1 MKKLLA
7 GILATTMSLACFA
20 ACDGGN
26 SSVVYDVSKGADA
39 LFAKYDAEEIDSP
52 RREDFTLVNTIV
64 GSDGITYTVTWSI
77 EDAADGVVTLTRG
90 ETNTT
95 VDVNET
101 LDEDA
106 TYTLKAT
113 VGAPDGTSKVETF
126 YCTVEAAPSVVPVAI
141 TAKPAENTAYKL
153 YVYQSNKSQDC
164 YFAGMMD
171 GYYFKTTEAAGEAV
185 DVYVE
190 NVANSD
196 LFNLYFTHVTDG
208 KQYIGVEVSADG
220 KHNNIVYKST
230 APSSFSWNTDLETIT
245 TRIVDKDGKESDFY
259 LGNYSTFTTISAST
273 SDKASSS
280 NVGGLVTLMNKNN
293 LSPEYKIGQIKEVLN
308 VQETHKLDKTVEL
321 PTADERYPDATIAW
335 AVTGE
340 GATLSDGNQLALTI
354 PTTAATVTLTATI
367 SVGATNDTK
376 TFTLTLGP
384 VVTAPD
390 ATSAAA
396 VVNAAFSLA
405 ENETL
410 PGGNYTLTGV
420 ISKVNTAYSEEYS
433 NVTVTI
439 TVEEKEIECYRLKGT
454 GADVIKAGDTITVT
468 GKIKNYN
475 GKVEFDSG
483 CTLDSYTAGQ
493 GGNQGGSGTNQAQTD
508 IVDAAYA
515 LEEGQALDGTY
526 TLTGVIT
533 SVDEAYSSQHNNVT
547 VTFVVEGRETK
558 PIKAYRLKG
567 TGADEIAAGYTIT
580 VSGTL
585 KNYYGTIEFDSGC
598 TLDSFVYGEAPTV
611 EGVTISF
618 ADKANRTEFDTA
630 HQVWVQNGITV
641 TNNKAASTSNVA
653 DYANPARF
661 YKSSDLTI
669 AYTGMTEIVIE
680 CNSAQYASALVAS
693 ITDTSVT
700 VTTFATS
707 VTITFAQATNSW
719 TIAALSAQVRINSI
733 TVSAN

>member
-7 GILATTMSLACFA
+7 GILATSMSLACFA

-64 GSDGITYTVTWSI
+64 GSDRLTYTVTWAV
-77 EDAADGVVTLTRG
+77 EGAADGVVTLTRG
-90 ETNTT
+90 ETETT

-113 VGAPDGTSKVETF
+113 VSAPDGTSKVETF
-126 YCTVEAAPSVVPVAI
+126 YCTVEAAPAKTPIAI
-141 TAKPAENTAYKL
+141 TAAPVEGTAYKL
-153 YVYQSNKSQDC
+153 YMRQVTKELDL
-164 YFAGMMD
+164 
-171 GYYFKTTEAAGEAV
+171 YFKGSMKGYFLATNDTSKDESYEVAIDVYAEAV
-185 DVYVE
+185 VGKTGTYNLTFTDAT
-190 NVANSD
+190 NV
-196 LFNLYFTHVTDG
+196 
-208 KQYIGVEVSADG
+208 KQYLGVKNVYSGG
-220 KHNNIVYKST
+220 KWHDNAVYATST
-230 APSSFSWNTDLETIT
+230 TIATGETAT
-245 TRIVDKDGKESDFY
+245 YEWT
-259 LGNYSTFTTISAST
+259 YSTDYKTMIATLDGVKSGNSETAEGKTVSFFLGTDESYYTFGACPVEDITASDACIGYLVEMV
-273 SDKASSS
+273 SRSS
-280 NVGGLVTLMNKNN
+280 
-293 LSPEYKIGQIKEVLN
+293 LSPEYKVSDIKNTLK
-308 VQETHKLDKTVEL
+308 VQDTHKLDKTVEL

-420 ISKVNTAYSEEYS
+420 ISKVNYAYDEQYS

-493 GGNQGGSGTNQAQTD
+493 GGSQGGSGEVGTLIASLDMMADTNFVSVTADQTKYEANGITYVND
-508 IVDAAYA
+508 KSSSTTANSNYTPSATSYAAR
-515 LEEGQALDGTY
+515 
-526 TLTGVIT
+526 
-533 SVDEAYSSQHNNVT
+533 AYQGS
-547 VTFVVEGRETK
+547 K
-558 PIKAYRLKG
+558 
-567 TGADEIAAGYTIT
+567 IT
-580 VSGTL
+580 VSSTTAF
-585 KNYYGTIEFDSGC
+585 KSIVF
-598 TLDSFVYGEAPTV
+598 TLDDYQSGKYLIGFDGMEIA
-611 EGVTISF
+611 GATITR
-618 ADKANRTEFDTA
+618 DND
-630 HQVWVQNGITV
+630 V
-641 TNNKAASTSNVA
+641 
-653 DYANPARF
+653 
-661 YKSSDLTI
+661 
-669 AYTGMTEIVIE
+669 
-680 CNSAQYASALVAS
+680 
-693 ITDTSVT
+693 
-700 VTTFATS
+700 
-707 VTITFAQATNSW
+707 VTITFATAVT
-719 TIAALSAQVRINSI
+719 TFTSADLLKQVRIEKIEIFN
-733 TVSAN
+733 

>member
-7 GILATTMSLACFA
+7 GILATTMSLACLA

-64 GSDGITYTVTWSI
+64 GSDGITYTVTWAV
-77 EDAADGVVTLTRG
+77 EGAADGVVTLTRG

-113 VGAPDGTSKVETF
+113 VSAPDGTSKVETF

-259 LGNYSTFTTISAST
+259 LGNYSTYTTISAST

-420 ISKVNTAYSEEYS
+420 ISKVNAAYSEEYS

-493 GGNQGGSGTNQAQTD
+493 GGTSTPDQ
-508 IVDAAYA
+508 
-515 LEEGQALDGTY
+515 GTY
-526 TLTGVIT
+526 STISLTIDSMGLPVQTAYSTDVKSATVDGLALSYVQIGSYGNGLQWRTKEGVSGSLWNTAAVEGKIVKIVFTHNTQKTAHDGNAYSVSFGTTAACNDKTMTVETSATGVM
-533 SVDEAYSSQHNNVT
+533 
-547 VTFVVEGRETK
+547 
-558 PIKAYRLKG
+558 
-567 TGADEIAAGYTIT
+567 
-580 VSGTL
+580 
-585 KNYYGTIEFDSGC
+585 
-598 TLDSFVYGEAPTV
+598 
-611 EGVTISF
+611 
-618 ADKANRTEFDTA
+618 
-630 HQVWVQNGITV
+630 
-641 TNNKAASTSNVA
+641 
-653 DYANPARF
+653 
-661 YKSSDLTI
+661 TI
-669 AYTGMTEIVIE
+669 AVDGNYTFFKITHANTYSQYWDSIVIYYE
-680 CNSAQYASALVAS
+680 
-693 ITDTSVT
+693 
-700 VTTFATS
+700 
-707 VTITFAQATNSW
+707 
-719 TIAALSAQVRINSI
+719 
-733 TVSAN
+733 SAN